1 MRRAA
6 FSLLLIMCLC
16 ASVFAQADSSKEREL
31 SPFDGTIADA
41 IWTVIT
47 FGILLLAL
55 WKMAW
60 KPILNGLKSREEYI
74 AKEISDAEKLSQN
87 AREVLADYRSKLNG
101 FEQEGQ
107 RIIDSHV
114 KQAQDRNKEIIADAR
129 KDADAVKAK
138 SQLDIER
145 SWREAETELLVKS
158 GEIVLKLGQEILG
171 RAISSEDN
179 QGLIDQAIERLK
191 EEESERRTAESGH

>member
-114 KQAQDRNKEIIADAR
+114 KQAQEQGKEIIADTR

-158 GEIVLKLGQEILG
+158 GEIVLKLGQEIRSG
-171 RAISSEDN
+171 DREAQRGGERAKD
-179 QGLIDQAIERLK
+179 
-191 EEESERRTAESGH
+191 SGKWTLDVRPGMDIVRG